1 MPRDMTGASR
11 ARRPARRPAR
21 SLERRV
27 ARLRERPRV
36 RPRRRR
42 RVDASA
48 SLILVH
54 PRPFVER
61 SPVSRRF
68 YSVRRSFDR
77 RRVSLSDHRSVSLTT
92 APPSL
97 PLRHGP
103 VPADAKVRAVLLLH
117 LLPPRRPR
125 AAGAHHGGAFY
136 LTLVP
141 IRPRS
146 RGERR
151 SLRTFPG
158 ASLRPGSL
166 GFNTRPQR
174 LSTPLLTPF
183 NSTPTFA

>member
-1 MPRDMTGASR
+1 MGGEAF
-11 ARRPARRPAR
+11 R
-21 SLERRV
+21 S
-27 ARLRERPRV
+27 
-36 RPRRRR
+36 
-42 RVDASA
+42 S
-48 SLILVH
+48 
-54 PRPFVER
+54 
-61 SPVSRRF
+61 
-68 YSVRRSFDR
+68 
-77 RRVSLSDHRSVSLTT
+77 

-151 SLRTFPG
+151 SLRTFSPG
-158 ASLRPGSL
+158 VSLRPHL
-166 GFNTRPQR
+166 AFNPDTPRR
-174 LSTPLLTPF
+174 LSTPLLTPL
-183 NSTPTFA
+183 NSTPTFARMDPRPSEKDAGGATAKTRATTSTARGSITSSRAQIASTGSRCWTRSRGSAVS